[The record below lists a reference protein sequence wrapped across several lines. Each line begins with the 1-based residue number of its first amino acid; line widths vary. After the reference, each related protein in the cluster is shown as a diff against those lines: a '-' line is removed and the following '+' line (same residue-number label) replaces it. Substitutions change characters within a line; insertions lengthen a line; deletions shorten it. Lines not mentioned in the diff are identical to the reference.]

1 MHFLGRGGAYINE
14 LCGIQKKTANMIETV
29 DAGISIADK
38 TISFIDN
45 VLDKIEK
52 YKKIK
57 QDTTVYLRILY
68 LEIVNNLEVM
78 KTINFEKFSSI
89 KPNDKNLQTILK
101 LIQTEISE
109 SVFYKSSDNPNTELY
124 DKLRKKGKVDNRG
137 KELLKTNSKGDEIKI
152 TNRFVYENILQAL
165 SFVVTK
171 VELMNKYSMLN
182 ESETDILKQMNFKS
196 RLININQRL
205 LMIKK
210 TMDNFDEI
218 KEMAR

>member
-1 MHFLGRGGAYINE
+1 
-14 LCGIQKKTANMIETV
+14 MIETV